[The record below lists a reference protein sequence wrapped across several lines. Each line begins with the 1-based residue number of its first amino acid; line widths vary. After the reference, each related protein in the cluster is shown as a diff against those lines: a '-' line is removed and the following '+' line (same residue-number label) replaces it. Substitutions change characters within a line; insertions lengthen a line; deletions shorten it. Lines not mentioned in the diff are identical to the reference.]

1 MFNQLI
7 KSNGIKTI
15 IKYMFELKGKR
26 VLITG
31 GSRGI
36 GLSYAEALAKQG
48 CTIVFSHYKDS
59 ERAIFECDRL
69 STESNSS
76 LHQIESDIADPLQT
90 EKMVEKAIEI
100 LGGIDIMISNGG
112 ICKFTNFMDITGDNW
127 NRHMDVNLNGP
138 FRATQLAAK
147 QMIKQGI
154 GGRIIFTTSV
164 GAYRSNAKQTH
175 YCVSKAG
182 LNLLSM
188 GMAIELGEH
197 EITVNS
203 IAPGWIH
210 TDINDEESRDEK
222 SVKPWIES
230 KLSIS
235 RLGKRKDLESAVL
248 FLASKEAEYTTGST
262 IFVDGGWNAQL

>member
-1 MFNQLI
+1 
-7 KSNGIKTI
+7 
-15 IKYMFELKGKR
+15 MFEIKGKR

-36 GLSYAEALAKQG
+36 GLSYVDALAKQG
-48 CTIVFSHYKDS
+48 CDIVFSHYKDS
-59 ERAIFECDRL
+59 EKAVAECQRVED
-69 STESNSS
+69 TFNTKI
-76 LHQIESDIADPLQT
+76 HHIESDIADEKQT
-90 EKMVEKAIEI
+90 EDMVAQAIDI

-112 ICKFTNFMDITGDNW
+112 ICKFTEFMDISLDNW
-127 NRHMDVNLNGP
+127 NRHMDVNLSGP
-138 FRATQLAAK
+138 FRVTQLAAK
-147 QMIKQGI
+147 QMIKQGD

-182 LNLLSM
+182 LSLLSM

-197 EITVNS
+197 NITVNS

-210 TDINDEESRDEK
+210 TDINDKESRDLK
-222 SVKPWIES
+222 SVEPWIDA
-230 KLSIS
+230 KLSVA
-235 RLGKRKDLESAVL
+235 RLGKPKDVESAVL